1 MIVDEGL
8 TLRVTKPMRIGE
20 VKATDVGDLVTSK
33 RASGSSDGPTER
45 QSKRCPD
52 RSARSHFS
60 SRIIVVRVDRS
71 FLFIEQGYY
80 VYVS

>member
-1 MIVDEGL
+1 
-8 TLRVTKPMRIGE
+8 MRIGE
-20 VKATDVGDLVTSK
+20 VKVTDVGDLVTSK
-33 RASGSSDGPTER
+33 RESGSSEPPTDM

-71 FLFIEQGYY
+71 FLFRNKKVSGYN
-80 VYVS
+80 